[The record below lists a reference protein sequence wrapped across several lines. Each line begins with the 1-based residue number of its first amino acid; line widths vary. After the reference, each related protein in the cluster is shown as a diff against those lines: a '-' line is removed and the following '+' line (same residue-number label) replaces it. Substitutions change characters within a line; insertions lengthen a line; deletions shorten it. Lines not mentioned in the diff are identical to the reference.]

1 MTAEMLTVFV
11 ILAIT
16 IALFVSDR
24 LRLDLVALL
33 ALLALALTGILTP
46 TEAFAGFSDPLVI
59 MIAAL
64 FVVAA
69 GMFRTGLAERF
80 GRVLGRLAG
89 TGRARATAVVM
100 LGTSVLSAFVSTTG
114 TVALLLPVTTTLA
127 RRAGLSPSLLLL
139 PMAVG
144 ALVGGLLTL
153 IATPPNIIVSNQLAA
168 AGYEPFGFFD
178 FTPVGLVMIAV
189 ATTALALFGHRLLP
203 TRAPVD
209 RPAGADEVAS
219 VAGADLVRGYEVG
232 HIARLHV
239 PAGSPVVG
247 HSPAELALRQ
257 RYRASVVAIRRAR
270 GRSGER
276 ARVPRTAEEPL
287 RAGDELDVHAT
298 PDAVAT
304 LVAEQGL
311 EVVSEHAEPEA
322 VLAEVLLTP
331 RSRLIGSTLAGS
343 RFRSRYGV
351 NVLSISR
358 QGTPLDGDLAT
369 EPLRFADT
377 LLVSGS
383 PRRVDMLRG
392 EGGDFV
398 VVART
403 REPERTGPLTRREGT
418 ALLVLAGMLALL
430 ILELVSP
437 AVAVLAAAV
446 AMVLTRAIDM
456 RAAYGEIN
464 WESVVLI
471 AAILP
476 MATALQKTG
485 GMELI
490 VGALVPLGEA
500 GPLAMVAVIFALT
513 GVMGQFISNTATAAL
528 VAPVALGAA
537 MQLGVSPHPL
547 LMTVA
552 VAASTSFATPVATPA
567 NMLVMGPGDYQ
578 FLDYVRVGL
587 PLQVLF
593 GVVTVLVVP
602 VLFPF

>member
-1 MTAEMLTVFV
+1 MTVDTLTVFV
-11 ILAIT
+11 ILALT
-16 IALFVSDR
+16 ILLFVSDR

-46 TEAFAGFSDPLVI
+46 AEAFAGFSDPLVV

-127 RRAGLSPSLLLL
+127 RRAGMSPSLLLM
-139 PMAVG
+139 PMAIG

-178 FTPVGLVMIAV
+178 FTPVGIVMLAV
-189 ATTALALFGHRLLP
+189 ATTVLALLGGRLLP
-203 TRAPVD
+203 ARAPVD
-209 RPAGADEVAS
+209 RPVGADEVAS
-219 VAGADLVRGYEVG
+219 VAGADLVRGYEMG
-232 HIARLHV
+232 RIARLRV
-239 PAGSPVVG
+239 TPGSPLVG
-247 HSPAELALRQ
+247 ASPAAAALRR
-257 RYRASVVAIRRAR
+257 RYRASVVAIRRTA
-270 GRSGER
+270 GRSGDR
-276 ARVPRTAEEPL
+276 YRVPRTAEEPL
-287 RAGDELDVHAT
+287 RAGDEIDVHAT
-298 PDAVAT
+298 ADALAV
-304 LVAEQGL
+304 LGAEQGL
-311 EVVSEHAEPEA
+311 EMMSEHAEPEA

-331 RSRLIGSTLAGS
+331 RSRLIGRTLAEVS
-343 RFRSRYGV
+343 FRSRYGV

-358 QGTPLDGDLAT
+358 QGAPLDGDLAT
-369 EPLRFADT
+369 TPLRFADT
-377 LLVSGS
+377 LLVSGA
-383 PRRVDMLRG
+383 PRRIEMLRG

-403 REPERTGPLTRREGT
+403 REPERVGRLSRRERS
-418 ALLVLAGMLALL
+418 ALLVVAGMLVLL
-430 ILELVSP
+430 TLELVPP
-437 AVAVLAAAV
+437 AIAVLLAAV
-446 AMVLTRAIDM
+446 GMVLTRCIDM
-456 RAAYGEIN
+456 RTAYGEIN
-464 WESVVLI
+464 WESVILI

-485 GMELI
+485 GLDLI
-490 VGALVPLGEA
+490 VGALMPLGAA
-500 GPLAMVAVIFALT
+500 GPLAMLAVIFALT
-513 GVMGQFISNTATAAL
+513 GTMGQFMSNTATAAL
-528 VAPVALGAA
+528 VAPVAIGAA
-537 MQLGVSPHPL
+537 TQLGVSPHPL

-567 NMLVMGPGDYQ
+567 NMLVIGPGDYQ
-578 FLDYVRVGL
+578 FRDFVRVGL
-587 PLQVLF
+587 PLQLLF
-593 GVVTVLVVP
+593 GIATVIVVP
-602 VLFPF
+602 LLFPF